1 MNINIDRKILF
12 SCCISILLTILIF
25 YLSLNYNVWISV
37 WGFLKIPPNTIP
49 FSDFKAH
56 LLFLQCG
63 ELGISI
69 SEECT
74 LIPSGN
80 GKISTHP
87 RIWIYLFD
95 ILNLKNTLIYNLS
108 IITLLTLYFYTLISF
123 IVNTNQRLAKL
134 FLVVL
139 FFSTSNF
146 IMIERLS
153 TDLIIFLLVYF
164 LLNQKNKILQSFII
178 FTGFVLKYYPIFLIS
193 LLIEKKRDILIFVFF
208 LLFFTLFF
216 YYEEI
221 KLVNNN
227 IVEMALPIAYG
238 SRTMLKAFFHLSEE
252 YNFFLNNQNINFFRN
267 LVMLMFFIYAFLL
280 IIVGYKEKILININ
294 NEIDK
299 FFLSGASIYVGTFI
313 IGANVD
319 YRLMFLI
326 LTIPHLIKL
335 KFGILRYLI
344 LVCYFV
350 SFNSFYFLS
359 GEVLSYSF
367 FIKST
372 FIFLC
377 KFIIF
382 SLLSIL
388 IGLQLKKINFFQL

>member
-1 MNINIDRKILF
+1 MNINIDKKILF
-12 SCCISILLTILIF
+12 SWCTSILLALSIF
-25 YLSLNYNVWISV
+25 YISLNYNAWSSI
-37 WGFLKIPPNTIP
+37 WGFLKIPPNVVP

-69 SEECT
+69 NKECT
-74 LIPSGN
+74 LIPAGN
-80 GKISTHP
+80 ANISTHP

-95 ILNLKNTLIYNLS
+95 ILNLKNISIYNLS
-108 IITLLTLYFYTLISF
+108 IIVLLTIYFYALISF
-123 IVNTNQRLAKL
+123 IVNTNHK
-134 FLVVL
+134 FTKVFMIVL
-139 FFSTSNF
+139 CFSTSNF

-178 FTGFVLKYYPIFLIS
+178 FIGFVLKYYPILLTS
-193 LLIEKKRDILIFVFF
+193 LLIEKKRDIFIFVFF
-208 LLFFTLFF
+208 VLFFTLFF

-221 KLVNNN
+221 KLANNS

-267 LVMLMFFIYAFLL
+267 LVMLMFFAYAFLL

-294 NEIDK
+294 NKIDK

-326 LTIPHLIKL
+326 LTIPHLMKL
-335 KFGILRYLI
+335 KFGMPKYLI

-350 SFNSFYFLS
+350 SFNSFYSLS

-367 FIKST
+367 FIKSAL
-372 FIFLC
+372 IFFC

>member
-1 MNINIDRKILF
+1 MNINIDKKILF
-12 SCCISILLTILIF
+12 SCCISILLALSIF
-25 YLSLNYNVWISV
+25 YISLNYNVWSSI
-37 WGFLKIPPNTIP
+37 WGFLKIPPNVVP

-56 LLFLQCG
+56 LLFLKCG

-69 SEECT
+69 SQECT

-80 GKISTHP
+80 AKISTHP

-123 IVNTNQRLAKL
+123 IVNTNHRLTKL

-139 FFSTSNF
+139 CFSTSNF

-178 FTGFVLKYYPIFLIS
+178 FIGFVLKYYPIFLIS
-193 LLIEKKRDILIFVFF
+193 LLIEKKRDIFIFVFF
-208 LLFFTLFF
+208 VLFFIFFF

-221 KLVNNN
+221 KLANNS

-267 LVMLMFFIYAFLL
+267 LVILMFSTYAFLL

-294 NEIDK
+294 NKIDK

-326 LTIPHLIKL
+326 LTIPYLMKL
-335 KFGILRYLI
+335 ELGIFKYLI
-344 LVCYFV
+344 LICYFL
-350 SFNSFYFLS
+350 SFNSFYSLS

-367 FIKST
+367 FIKSA
-372 FIFLC
+372 
-377 KFIIF
+377 
-382 SLLSIL
+382 
-388 IGLQLKKINFFQL
+388 

>member
-1 MNINIDRKILF
+1 M
-12 SCCISILLTILIF
+12 
-25 YLSLNYNVWISV
+25 
-37 WGFLKIPPNTIP
+37 
-49 FSDFKAH
+49 
-56 LLFLQCG
+56 
-63 ELGISI
+63 
-69 SEECT
+69 
-74 LIPSGN
+74 
-80 GKISTHP
+80 
-87 RIWIYLFD
+87 
-95 ILNLKNTLIYNLS
+95 LNLKNISIYNLS
-108 IITLLTLYFYTLISF
+108 IIALLTLYFYTLINF
-123 IVNTNQRLAKL
+123 IVNTNHK
-134 FLVVL
+134 FTKVFMIVL
-139 FFSTSNF
+139 CFSTSNF

-164 LLNQKNKILQSFII
+164 LLNQKNKILQSFVI
-178 FTGFVLKYYPIFLIS
+178 FIGFVLKYYPIFLIS

-335 KFGILRYLI
+335 KF
-344 LVCYFV
+344 
-350 SFNSFYFLS
+350 
-359 GEVLSYSF
+359 VLDRH
-367 FIKST
+367 K
-372 FIFLC
+372 
-377 KFIIF
+377 
-382 SLLSIL
+382 
-388 IGLQLKKINFFQL
+388 

>member
-1 MNINIDRKILF
+1 MNTNIDKKILF
-12 SCCISILLTILIF
+12 SCCISILLALSIF
-25 YLSLNYNVWISV
+25 YISLNYNVWSSI
-37 WGFLKIPPNTIP
+37 WGFLKIPPNVVP

-69 SEECT
+69 SQECT
-74 LIPSGN
+74 LISAGN
-80 GKISTHP
+80 AKISTHP

-108 IITLLTLYFYTLISF
+108 IITLLTLYFYALISF
-123 IVNTNQRLAKL
+123 IVNTNHK
-134 FLVVL
+134 FTKVFMIVL
-139 FFSTSNF
+139 CFSTSNF

-178 FTGFVLKYYPIFLIS
+178 FIGFVLKYYPIFLTS
-193 LLIEKKRDILIFVFF
+193 LLIEKKRDIFIFVFF
-208 LLFFTLFF
+208 VLFFIFFF

-221 KLVNNN
+221 KLANNS

-238 SRTMLKAFFHLSEE
+238 SRTMLKAFFHLSQE

-267 LVMLMFFIYAFLL
+267 LVMLMFFAYAFLL

-294 NEIDK
+294 NKIDK

-326 LTIPHLIKL
+326 LTIPYLMKL
-335 KFGILRYLI
+335 ELGIFKYLI
-344 LVCYFV
+344 LICYFL
-350 SFNSFYFLS
+350 SFNSFYSLS

-367 FIKST
+367 FIKSAL
-372 FIFLC
+372 IFFC

-382 SLLSIL
+382 SLLSVL

>member
-1 MNINIDRKILF
+1 MNINIDKKILF
-12 SCCISILLTILIF
+12 SCCISILLALSIF
-25 YLSLNYNVWISV
+25 YISLNYNVWSSI
-37 WGFLKIPPNTIP
+37 WGFLKIPPNVVP

-69 SEECT
+69 SQECT

-80 GKISTHP
+80 AKISTHP

-123 IVNTNQRLAKL
+123 IVNTNHRLTKL

-139 FFSTSNF
+139 CFSTSNF

-164 LLNQKNKILQSFII
+164 LLIQKNKILQSFII
-178 FTGFVLKYYPIFLIS
+178 FIGFVLKYYPIFLTS
-193 LLIEKKRDILIFVFF
+193 MLIEKKRDIFIFVFF
-208 LLFFTLFF
+208 VLFFIFFF

-221 KLVNNN
+221 KLANSS

-267 LVMLMFFIYAFLL
+267 LVMLMFFAYAFLL

-294 NEIDK
+294 NKIDK

-326 LTIPHLIKL
+326 LTIPYLMKL
-335 KFGILRYLI
+335 ELGIFKYLI
-344 LVCYFV
+344 LICYFL
-350 SFNSFYFLS
+350 SFNSFYSLS

-367 FIKST
+367 FIKSAL
-372 FIFLC
+372 IFFC

-382 SLLSIL
+382 SLLSVL

>member
-1 MNINIDRKILF
+1 MNINIDKKILF
-12 SCCISILLTILIF
+12 SCCISILLALSIF
-25 YLSLNYNVWISV
+25 YISLNYNVWSSI
-37 WGFLKIPPNTIP
+37 WGFLKIPPNVVP

-69 SEECT
+69 SQECT

-80 GKISTHP
+80 AKISTHP

-108 IITLLTLYFYTLISF
+108 IIVLLTLYFYALISF
-123 IVNTNQRLAKL
+123 IVNTNHK
-134 FLVVL
+134 FTKVFMIVL
-139 FFSTSNF
+139 CFSTSNF

-164 LLNQKNKILQSFII
+164 LLIQKNKILQSFII
-178 FTGFVLKYYPIFLIS
+178 FIGFVLKYYPIFLTS
-193 LLIEKKRDILIFVFF
+193 MLIEKKRDIFIFVFF
-208 LLFFTLFF
+208 VLFFIFFF

-221 KLVNNN
+221 KLANSS

-267 LVMLMFFIYAFLL
+267 LVMLMFFAYAFLL

-294 NEIDK
+294 NKIDK

-326 LTIPHLIKL
+326 LTIPYLMKL
-335 KFGILRYLI
+335 ELGIFKYLI
-344 LVCYFV
+344 LICYFL
-350 SFNSFYFLS
+350 SFNSFYSLS

-367 FIKST
+367 FIKSAL
-372 FIFLC
+372 IFFC

-382 SLLSIL
+382 SLLSVL